1 MKPTLLAILIIFIA
15 LAGCKNQVENTQLI
29 TVDMTG
35 SLNTLPLHL
44 NDYVSDLKVTRLET
58 NNGSFIN
65 YFSGHVGDKYI
76 ISTRGDQV
84 LLFNI
89 DGEFIGTIANKG
101 KGPGEYT
108 YIDAWTVDDNEKR
121 FLYHDVGKD
130 YIYQFDLS
138 NQQAAENIPFKDH
151 GYLSEMIL
159 LNDSVLSILP
169 DGSSD
174 YGYLLFNQTITGQIT
189 GGIAKE
195 NVPHQ
200 GLWTGMPDV
209 FKQNSDQSIMVHQ
222 SESDTVFS
230 IQDTDISPEY
240 VLLVEATQKSGD
252 KTKGISASF
261 VHQDESLVLIAKR
274 RYESIIKPNSQSVTI
289 FNPDYIVVDLKTM
302 ITSKIDKLSLEILGM
317 DLDVFE
323 LSFPG
328 RDRFFISYQALHFKN
343 MIEDILKSEDVSDSQ
358 KKILEQLN
366 SDISEYDNPIII
378 SGKWK

>member
-108 YIDAWTVDDNEKR
+108 QIDAWTVDEDEKF
-121 FLYHDVGKD
+121 FLYHDIGKD
-130 YIYQFDLS
+130 YIYRFDLS

>member
-1 MKPTLLAILIIFIA
+1 MKTSLFAILMIFIA
-15 LAGCKNQVENTQLI
+15 LASCNNQVENTQLI

-76 ISTRGDQV
+76 ISTIGDQV

-89 DGEFIGTIANKG
+89 DGGFICTIANKG

-108 YIDAWTVDDNEKR
+108 QIDAWAVDDNEKR
-121 FLYHDVGKD
+121 FLYHDIGKD

-169 DGSSD
+169 DVSSE
-174 YGYLLFNQTITGQIT
+174 YGYLFFNQTITGQIT

-200 GLWTGMPDV
+200 GFWTGMPDV
-209 FKQNSDQSIMVHQ
+209 FKQNSDQSIMIHQ

-230 IQDTDISPEY
+230 IQGTEISPEY

-252 KTKGISASF
+252 KTNGISASF
-261 VHQDESLVLIAKR
+261 VHQDESLLLFAKR
-274 RYESIIKPNSQSVTI
+274 RYESIIRPNSQSVRI
-289 FNPDYIVVDLKTM
+289 FNPEYIMVDLNTM
-302 ITSKIDKLSLEILGM
+302 ITSEVDKLSLEISGM

-323 LSFPG
+323 LSVPSH
-328 RDRFFISYQALHFKN
+328 DRVFISYQALHFKN
-343 MIEDILKSEDVSDSQ
+343 MIEDFLKSEDVSDSQ
-358 KKILEQLN
+358 KEILEQLN
-366 SDISEYDNPIII
+366 SEISEYDNPIII